1 MERTLQ
7 LLCPVQ
13 ECSVMKYGCSCFLT
27 GFFKSLARCT
37 DNSQFFSHISLPRTK
52 VYVTLNVI
60 NVVHAFLFTYVLQAI
75 LCKERKME
83 SLRLSSTSLC
93 LSVVYV

>member
-1 MERTLQ
+1 MHRQ
-7 LLCPVQ
+7 LPV
-13 ECSVMKYGCSCFLT
+13 
-27 GFFKSLARCT
+27 
-37 DNSQFFSHISLPRTK
+37 FSHINLPRKK

-60 NVVHAFLFTYVLQAI
+60 NVIRAFLFTYVLQAI

-83 SLRLSSTSLC
+83 SLRLSSASLC